1 MIYKKI
7 YNIRLHILSP
17 VHIGCDQSYSP
28 INFVIDADKGILTE
42 FDLWDFIDSLHEKE
56 WDKLREI
63 SEKSSPISLVHLYRF
78 YAERKDRVK
87 GKTIPIPTELAERY
101 REVIEQ
107 SKNEQDMLKGFN
119 EFEIPK
125 TFYNLYSGLP
135 IIPGT
140 SIKGSIRTAYV
151 GGLLKE
157 KGNIEN
163 YRRQKYTEI
172 EEDLLQGK
180 IKTDPFKLL
189 KVSDFEPEDK
199 IETEI
204 IFQLNVRKLNNISRE
219 TLSVPIEV
227 IPKNNVFKGTISIE
241 KPLPPSGIKRELE
254 LMDIL
259 SKTHDHYKGIFNREI
274 DLGFSLPEISNFKEN
289 FKKKYSLLRIGKHS
303 GAEAVTWEGL
313 RQIKV
318 RTRKEVKTMESP
330 TTIWLASKQKKP
342 SNLKQTIPFGWTVLE
357 VL

>member
-1 MIYKKI
+1 MI

-28 INFVIDADKGILTE
+28 INFVIDTDKSILTE
-42 FDLWDFIDSLHEKE
+42 FDLWDFINSLNEKE

-63 SEKSSPISLVHLYRF
+63 SENSSSISLVHLYRF

-101 REVIEQ
+101 RQVKQ
-107 SKNEQDMLKGFN
+107 FKNEQDMLKGFN

-151 GGLLKE
+151 EGLLKE
-157 KGNIEN
+157 KGDIKN
-163 YRRQKYTEI
+163 YRGQRYNEI
-172 EEDLLQGK
+172 EEDLLRGK

-241 KPLPPSGIKRELE
+241 KPLPRSGIKRELE

-259 SKTHDHYKGIFNREI
+259 SKTHYHYAGIFTREI
-274 DLGFSLPEISNFKEN
+274 DLKKVKGFSLPEISNFKEN
-289 FKKKYSLLRIGKHS
+289 FRKKYFLLRIGKHS

-318 RTRKEVKTMESP
+318 RTREGRRTMESP

-342 SNLKQTIPFGWTVLE
+342 SNLTQTMPFGWTVLE